1 MRALP
6 AVAVATALVLGG
18 AALAGRGAPPMP
30 SFADVR
36 AAHRPSDARLL
47 DRNGIV
53 LQEMRTDPHVRRLD
67 WVALAEVSPA
77 LRNAIVAAED
87 RRFSAHRGVDWRA
100 LARAALARVAGRPAG
115 GASTITMQLAAL
127 LDGAS
132 DATSRRDLGAKWRQM
147 RGAWALE
154 RRWSKDEILEA
165 YLNRVTFRGDLEGVG
180 AAASVLFGK
189 APHGLGTGEAL
200 VLAALLRAPNADAAA
215 MAARAR
221 ALAHVVGEP
230 DADVAGAATHAAARD
245 VRMARAASA
254 PHAARRLLAADAA
267 GDVRSTLDAAL
278 QRVASESLRRQLL
291 TVREGRVGD
300 GAVLVV
306 DDESGD
312 VLAYVAS
319 SGELSRARDVDAIVA
334 RRQPGSALK
343 PFLYA
348 LAFDQRLLTPESLI
362 DDAPLEIGVAGGIYR
377 PGNYDERFH
386 GLVPARVAL
395 ASSLNVPAVRTL
407 GLVGGEAFT
416 ARLRA
421 LGFAG
426 FRESAE
432 FYGPAVALGSA
443 EVSLWELVNAY
454 RTLANGGVWTPIRL
468 APAAGGGDAAP
479 QHDNGSEAAHRDNGT
494 DAAHRVYGAAA
505 AARVADILADREAR
519 SLTFGLESPLATPF
533 WTAVKTGTSSDM
545 RDNWCVGF
553 SARFTVG
560 VWVGNASGASM
571 RQVSGITGAAPVW
584 AEVMAWLHRTT
595 PSVAPSAPPAES
607 PAPAAAAPARIAAP
621 VAGTRLALDP
631 DLPADRQRV
640 PFVASGADAAMRWRI
655 DGADAGPASQPLLW
669 EPRRGAHRL
678 ELVDEARRSHDA
690 VDFSVR

>member
-1 MRALP
+1 MTRRSA
-6 AVAVATALVLGG
+6 AAFVGALVLGG
-18 AALAGRGAPPMP
+18 ATLVARDAPEPP
-30 SFADVR
+30 PFANVR

-47 DRNGIV
+47 DRNGVV
-53 LQEMRTDPHVRRLD
+53 LQEMRTDPRVRRLD
-67 WVALAEVSPA
+67 WVTLAEVAPA

-87 RRFSAHRGVDWRA
+87 RRFPVHHGVDWRA
-100 LARAALARVAGRPAG
+100 LARAALARATGRPAG

-132 DATSRRDLGAKWRQM
+132 DATGRRDLAAKWRQM

-165 YLNRVTFRGDLEGVG
+165 YLNRVAFRGELEGVG

-189 APHGLGTGEAL
+189 ASHGVGTGEAL
-200 VLAALLRAPNADAAA
+200 VLAALLRAPNADEAAI
-215 MAARAR
+215 AARAR
-221 ALAHVVGEP
+221 ALARIIGEP
-230 DADVAGAATHAAARD
+230 EADVASAAAHAAARD
-245 VRMARAASA
+245 VRMPRIVLA
-254 PHAARRLLAADAA
+254 PHAGRRLLAGRTA
-267 GDVRSTLDAAL
+267 GDVHSTLDAAL
-278 QRVASESLRRQLL
+278 QRVASESLCRQLL

-319 SGELSRARDVDAIVA
+319 SGALSQARNVDAIVA

-377 PGNYDERFH
+377 PGNYDEHFH

-454 RTLANGGVWTPIRL
+454 RALANGGVWSPIHLTRDTDPAD
-468 APAAGGGDAAP
+468 AP
-479 QHDNGSEAAHRDNGT
+479 R
-494 DAAHRVYGAAA
+494 RVYGAAA
-505 AARVADILADREAR
+505 AALVTDVLADREAR

-553 SARFTVG
+553 SSRYTVG

-595 PSVAPSAPPAES
+595 PSAAPPAVATGPSAPV
-607 PAPAAAAPARIAAP
+607 AAATTRIAAP
-621 VAGTRLALDP
+621 VGGTRFALDP

-640 PFVASGADAAMRWRI
+640 PFVASGADVGMRWRL
-655 DGADAGPASQPLLW
+655 DGTDAGPAARPLLW

-678 ELVDEARRSHDA
+678 ELIDDARRPHDA